1 MKYGGH
7 LLDSYD
13 TNDGMNAIRE
23 MHYQILNFA
32 KAYFTSENEKNSLFV
47 I

>member
-13 TNDGMNAIRE
+13 TKGGMDAIRE
-23 MHYQILNFA
+23 MNYQILNFA
-32 KAYFTSENEKNSLFV
+32 KIYFTSENEGD
-47 I
+47 